1 MLKEIRCGKC
11 NRLIAKVGEYTELQ
25 IKCPRCG
32 SLNHVKTESLFPR
45 PKSPSDSQETYHV

>member
-11 NRLIAKVGEYTELQ
+11 NKLMARAGNYTEIQ

-32 SLNHVKTESLFPR
+32 SLNHMKTESLFPGPR
-45 PKSPSDSQETYHV
+45 SPNDSQETHHV